1 VIHLTRLNGQG
12 FVLNP
17 DLILKA
23 ETTPDTIVTL
33 VDGTRYVVEEPLDV
47 LAERVLRYRA
57 SVVAVARELTAPGR
71 TEASVPLVGPGD
83 GAAVVHGTPA
93 PKVAVLRPRRG

>member
-33 VDGTRYVVEEPLDV
+33 VDGTRYVVEEPIDV

-57 SVVAVARELTAPGR
+57 SVVAVARELSAAGATGQVDEADDAPAPGA
-71 TEASVPLVGPGD
+71 EPPS
-83 GAAVVHGTPA
+83 
-93 PKVAVLRPRRG
+93 PKLAVLRPRRG

>member
-1 VIHLTRLNGQG
+1 MIHLTRLNGQG

-47 LAERVLRYRA
+47 VSERVLRYRA
-57 SVVAVARELTAPGR
+57 SVVAVARELTAAAQTSQVSEADDVPAPGA
-71 TEASVPLVGPGD
+71 EQ
-83 GAAVVHGTPA
+83 PA
-93 PKVAVLRPRRG
+93 PKLAVLRPRRG

>member
-17 DLILKA
+17 DLILRA
-23 ETTPDTIVTL
+23 ETTPDTVVTL
-33 VDGTRYVVEEPLDV
+33 VDGTRYLVEEPIDV

-57 SVVAVARELTAPGR
+57 SVVAVARELTVTGQV
-71 TEASVPLVGPGD
+71 EASAGPDD
-83 GAAVVHGTPA
+83 GTAAGASSPA

>member
-1 VIHLTRLNGQG
+1 MIHLTRLNGHG

-23 ETTPDTIVTL
+23 ESTPDTVVTL
-33 VDGTRYVVEEPLDV
+33 VDGTRYLVEEPIDV
-47 LAERVLRYRA
+47 LAERVVRYRA
-57 SVVAVARELTAPGR
+57 SVVAVARELTASGQCQTPSDGDDDRAPGA
-71 TEASVPLVGPGD
+71 TAL
-83 GAAVVHGTPA
+83 A

>member
-33 VDGTRYVVEEPLDV
+33 VDGTRYVVEEPIDV

-57 SVVAVARELTAPGR
+57 SVVAVARELTAAGPADPS
-71 TEASVPLVGPGD
+71 TTPASD
-83 GAAVVHGTPA
+83 AGAAAEQEVPA

>member
-17 DLILKA
+17 DLILRA
-23 ETTPDTIVTL
+23 ETTPDTVVTL
-33 VDGTRYVVEEPLDV
+33 VDGTRYLVEEPIDV

-57 SVVAVARELTAPGR
+57 SVVAVARELTAAGQVEPSSSPDDDAAPG
-71 TEASVPLVGPGD
+71 ASPG
-83 GAAVVHGTPA
+83 

>member
-17 DLILKA
+17 DLILRA
-23 ETTPDTIVTL
+23 ETTPDTVVTL
-33 VDGTRYVVEEPLDV
+33 VDGTRYLVEEPIDV

-57 SVVAVARELTAPGR
+57 SVVAVARELTATGQVESSTSPDDDAAPGG
-71 TEASVPLVGPGD
+71 SPG
-83 GAAVVHGTPA
+83 

>member
-1 VIHLTRLNGQG
+1 MIHLTRLNGQG

-57 SVVAVARELTAPGR
+57 SVVAVARELAVPAQAEPSTDDDLGAP
-71 TEASVPLVGPGD
+71 EDAP
-83 GAAVVHGTPA
+83 TPR
-93 PKVAVLRPRRG
+93 VAVLRPRRG

>member
-47 LAERVLRYRA
+47 VSERVLRYRA
-57 SVVAVARELTAPGR
+57 SVVAVARELTTAGR
-71 TEASVPLVGPGD
+71 SGQVDEAD
-83 GAAVVHGTPA
+83 DGTPGAEQSA
-93 PKVAVLRPRRG
+93 PKLAVLRPRRG

>member
-1 VIHLTRLNGQG
+1 MIHLTRLNGQG

-57 SVVAVARELTAPGR
+57 SVVAVARELTSAGQG
-71 TEASVPLVGPGD
+71 VGPVD
-83 GAAVVHGTPA
+83 ADTADVGAPASHQPPA

>member
-1 VIHLTRLNGQG
+1 VIHLTRLNGHG

-23 ETTPDTIVTL
+23 ESTPDTVVTL
-33 VDGTRYVVEEPLDV
+33 VDGTRYLVEEPIDV

-57 SVVAVARELTAPGR
+57 SVVAVARELTAAGQSESS
-71 TEASVPLVGPGD
+71 TEADDDPSGVTAFD
-83 GAAVVHGTPA
+83 

>member
-17 DLILKA
+17 DLILRA
-23 ETTPDTIVTL
+23 ETTPDTVVTL
-33 VDGTRYVVEEPLDV
+33 VDGTRYLVEEPIDV

-57 SVVAVARELTAPGR
+57 SVVAVARELTATGQVELSTGSDDDPAPG
-71 TEASVPLVGPGD
+71 SSS
-83 GAAVVHGTPA
+83 PA

>member
-47 LAERVLRYRA
+47 LSERIVRYRA
-57 SVVAVARELTAPGR
+57 SVVAVARELSATSRSESSAVA
-71 TEASVPLVGPGD
+71 EA
-83 GAAVVHGTPA
+83 AARDDAAPA
-93 PKVAVLRPRRG
+93 PKVALLRPRRG

>member
-57 SVVAVARELTAPGR
+57 SVVAVARELTGASQDATADDGLPDVGTAPGH
-71 TEASVPLVGPGD
+71 ES
-83 GAAVVHGTPA
+83 PA

>member
-57 SVVAVARELTAPGR
+57 SVVAVARELTAPAQVDPS
-71 TEASVPLVGPGD
+71 TVADDDHAPD
-83 GAAVVHGTPA
+83 DAPA
-93 PKVAVLRPRRG
+93 PRVAVLRPRRG

>member
-1 VIHLTRLNGQG
+1 MIHLTRLNGQG

-17 DLILKA
+17 DLILRA
-23 ETTPDTIVTL
+23 ETTPDTVVTL
-33 VDGTRYVVEEPLDV
+33 VDGTRYLVEEPIDV

-57 SVVAVARELTAPGR
+57 SVVAVAPAIGPDDDTAPG
-71 TEASVPLVGPGD
+71 ASS
-83 GAAVVHGTPA
+83 PA

>member
-17 DLILKA
+17 DLILRA
-23 ETTPDTIVTL
+23 ETTPDTVVTL
-33 VDGTRYVVEEPLDV
+33 VDGTRYLVEEPIDV

-57 SVVAVARELTAPGR
+57 SVVAVARELTVSGQAQTSAGRDDGPAPGA
-71 TEASVPLVGPGD
+71 EP
-83 GAAVVHGTPA
+83 PA

>member
-1 VIHLTRLNGQG
+1 VIHLTRLNGHG

-23 ETTPDTIVTL
+23 ETTPDTVVTL
-33 VDGTRYVVEEPLDV
+33 VDGTRYLVEEPIDV

-57 SVVAVARELTAPGR
+57 SVVAVARELTAVGR
-71 TEASVPLVGPGD
+71 NESPVDEDDGPALGPT
-83 GAAVVHGTPA
+83 AFA
-93 PKVAVLRPRRG
+93 PKVALLRPRRG

>member
-1 VIHLTRLNGQG
+1 MIHLTRLNGQG

-33 VDGTRYVVEEPLDV
+33 VDGTRYVVEEPIDV
-47 LAERVLRYRA
+47 LSERIVRYRA
-57 SVVAVARELTAPGR
+57 SVVAVARELSAASR
-71 TEASVPLVGPGD
+71 SESSAVAQAAARDEEA
-83 GAAVVHGTPA
+83 AA
-93 PKVAVLRPRRG
+93 PKVAHLRPRRG

>member
-1 VIHLTRLNGQG
+1 MIHLTRLNGQG

-57 SVVAVARELTAPGR
+57 SVVAVARELTAAGQPG
-71 TEASVPLVGPGD
+71 TTTGQDDAP
-83 GAAVVHGTPA
+83 AAAGEPPA
-93 PKVAVLRPRRG
+93 PKVAVLRPRRS

>member
-17 DLILKA
+17 DLILRA
-23 ETTPDTIVTL
+23 ETTPDTVVTL
-33 VDGTRYVVEEPLDV
+33 VDGTRYLVEEPIDV

-57 SVVAVARELTAPGR
+57 SVVAVARELTTVGQSQSPTGPDDDTAPGA
-71 TEASVPLVGPGD
+71 ELPS
-83 GAAVVHGTPA
+83 

>member
-1 VIHLTRLNGQG
+1 MIHLTRLNGQG

-57 SVVAVARELTAPGR
+57 SVVAVARELTAAGQPGP
-71 TEASVPLVGPGD
+71 TTGQDDAP
-83 GAAVVHGTPA
+83 AAGGEPPA
-93 PKVAVLRPRRG
+93 PKVAVLRPRRS

>member
-1 VIHLTRLNGQG
+1 MIHLTRLNGQG

-17 DLILKA
+17 DLILRA
-23 ETTPDTIVTL
+23 ETTPDTVVTL
-33 VDGTRYVVEEPLDV
+33 VDGTRYLVEEPIDV

-57 SVVAVARELTAPGR
+57 SVVAVARELSAAGQSAPCPD
-71 TEASVPLVGPGD
+71 ADD
-83 GAAVVHGTPA
+83 GSSLGQSA

>member
-17 DLILKA
+17 DLILRA
-23 ETTPDTIVTL
+23 ETTPDTVVTL
-33 VDGTRYVVEEPLDV
+33 VDGTRYLVEEPIDV

-57 SVVAVARELTAPGR
+57 SVVAVARELTAAGHSGAPIDSDADPAPGG
-71 TEASVPLVGPGD
+71 ESS
-83 GAAVVHGTPA
+83 A

>member
-1 VIHLTRLNGQG
+1 MIHLTRLNGQG

-57 SVVAVARELTAPGR
+57 SVVAVAREITAVGQEQP
-71 TEASVPLVGPGD
+71 ASAMTADQPAVHDD
-83 GAAVVHGTPA
+83 GAA
-93 PKVAVLRPRRG
+93 PKVAVLRPRRS

>member
-17 DLILKA
+17 DLILRA
-23 ETTPDTIVTL
+23 ETTPDTVVTL
-33 VDGTRYVVEEPLDV
+33 VDGTRYLVEEPIDV

-57 SVVAVARELTAPGR
+57 SVVVVARELTAAGVI
-71 TEASVPLVGPGD
+71 EASPDD
-83 GAAVVHGTPA
+83 GTAAGASAPA